1 MSVRSSIFFFLPLFA
16 ISAITVAAQ
25 TAPDKWADKPGA
37 GVVSV
42 CTTIDDDWK
51 CVGEAKEWQAN
62 KNFDVLFV
70 NPVKVGVEFIGIMFY
85 KQLPD
90 GKDGDFLYEFQQ
102 NIGSEN
108 RKYATV
114 NSGFY
119 LPAGTYTIYIIS
131 WGKRESLYK
140 KGNYTDYFAKTT
152 LKVK

>member
-1 MSVRSSIFFFLPLFA
+1 MPSRFQPVFTFLFLIAF
-16 ISAITVAAQ
+16 SCL
-25 TAPDKWADKPGA
+25 TAYGQAKPAPADKPG

-51 CVGEAKEWQAN
+51 CVGESKEWEAN
-62 KNFDVLFV
+62 KKFDVLFI
-70 NPVKVGVEFIGIMFY
+70 NPAKVGVDFIGIIFY
-85 KQLPD
+85 KQLAD

-102 NIGSEN
+102 QIGTEN

-119 LPAGTYTIYIIS
+119 LPAGTYTIYIVS
-131 WGKRESLYK
+131 WGKRDAMFK
-140 KGNYTDYFAKTT
+140 KGNLTDYFAKTT